1 MTRFRPVLKPDA
13 IVERR
18 KGGTLSS
25 TADRVIA
32 KRVLWFLNVWIS
44 SAGNTGTIRVQADL
58 RMSACKVFTAVW
70 RVLMCSE
77 LLNGE
82 FGSLVILD
90 RAEVLSL
97 IDVPRSWGDSPQ
109 QQQAGKEH
117 VSSRR
122 DQGGF
127 VP

>member
-1 MTRFRPVLKPDA
+1 
-13 IVERR
+13 
-18 KGGTLSS
+18 
-25 TADRVIA
+25 
-32 KRVLWFLNVWIS
+32 
-44 SAGNTGTIRVQADL
+44 
-58 RMSACKVFTAVW
+58 
-70 RVLMCSE
+70 MCSE

-122 DQGGF
+122 DQEPGF
-127 VP
+127 RSVEGAWSRLHGVLIGEPKVHREQRGEKGAS